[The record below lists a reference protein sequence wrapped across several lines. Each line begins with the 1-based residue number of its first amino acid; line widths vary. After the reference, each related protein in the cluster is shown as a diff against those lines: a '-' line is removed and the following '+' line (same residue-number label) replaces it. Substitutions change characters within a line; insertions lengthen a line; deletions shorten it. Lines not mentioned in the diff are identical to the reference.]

1 MKKHARST
9 TAAVLAVLLVG
20 ALVLSGCA
28 GAAKSGSDASGTPR
42 AGAPTSAA
50 TFPVTVKDDAGRTVT
65 IAKKPASIVSLA
77 PANTEIVYALGLL
90 GELKGVTTYD
100 DYPAA
105 ATKLPKMGDFTT
117 PNLEA
122 ISAAK
127 PDVILVTGGVQADIV
142 GKLEGSGAK
151 VVVIDPKDLEGT
163 YAAIEMA
170 GKVLGATAKADAVV
184 GKMRADA
191 VVIAKEVAAAPKVKC
206 FVEIGWN
213 PLFTVGKGTLIDD
226 LISGAGGIN
235 VVTQKGYVGY
245 SVEQL
250 VTDAPA
256 VYLGTKSSLGEV
268 SALSSR
274 PGYSGLAAVK
284 DGRVF
289 LLDDNQVSRPGP
301 RIVEGMRQIAKALH
315 PDLVK

>member
-9 TAAVLAVLLVG
+9 AAAFAVLLVG

-28 GAAKSGSDASGTPR
+28 GAAKSGSNAPGTPG

-50 TFPVTVKDDAGRTVT
+50 AFPVTIKDDAGRSVT
-65 IAKKPASIVSLA
+65 IAKRPTSIVSLA

-90 GELKGVTTYD
+90 GELRGVTTYD

-127 PDVILVTGGVQADIV
+127 PDVILVTGGVQADIL
-142 GKLEGSGAK
+142 GKLEGTGAK
-151 VVVIDPKDLEGT
+151 IVVIDPQDLRGT
-163 YAAIEMA
+163 YSAIAMA
-170 GKVLGATAKADAVV
+170 GKVLGASAKADAVV
-184 GKMRADA
+184 ASMKADA
-191 VVIAKEVAAAPKVKC
+191 AVIAKEVAGAPKVTC

-213 PLFTVGKGTLIDD
+213 PLFTVGRGTLIDD
-226 LISGAGGIN
+226 LVAGAGGTN

-245 SVEQL
+245 SAEQL
-250 VTDAPA
+250 VTDDPA
-256 VYLGTKSSLGEV
+256 VYLGTKSSLGDV
-268 SALSSR
+268 TALSAR
-274 PGYSGLAAVK
+274 PGFSGLTSVK
-284 DGRVF
+284 AGRVF
-289 LLDDNQVSRPGP
+289 VLDDNQVSRPGP
-301 RIVEGMRQIAKALH
+301 RIVEGMRQIARALH